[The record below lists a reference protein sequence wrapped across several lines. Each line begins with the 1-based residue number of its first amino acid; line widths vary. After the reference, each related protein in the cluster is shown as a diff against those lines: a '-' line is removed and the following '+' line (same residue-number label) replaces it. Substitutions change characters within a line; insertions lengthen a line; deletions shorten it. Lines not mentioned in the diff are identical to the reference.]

1 MQSAVCARCS
11 GGRIF
16 SEALPSPHDL
26 RDLPRTVREVP
37 SSPVACRQESGGLRV
52 NASRY
57 HGSPSLEF
65 PGTDKRRSVSGVS
78 GEAESHKVPVKTY
91 SPRRMRTLNAIRF
104 HTGTTKNG
112 TRLFTPADLD
122 FRNSGRWS
130 LEVGGRSLE
139 LQRNGRTNHM
149 DVPRLVVEC
158 GKEPDRNRLARL
170 QFRSTLYV

>member
-1 MQSAVCARCS
+1 MQSAVCANCS
-11 GGRIF
+11 GGRCI

-130 LEVGGRSLE
+130 WGWRSEFGVATERQNEPYGCSALSSRMW
-139 LQRNGRTNHM
+139 QGTWSKST
-149 DVPRLVVEC
+149 
-158 GKEPDRNRLARL
+158 GKA
-170 QFRSTLYV
+170 TV